1 MWDGAFWNIIEDG
14 DSKFEGVYSYSCKS
28 VYVINKST
36 ANTDIFKGLYNKDGV
51 YSSVVA

>member
-1 MWDGAFWNIIEDG
+1 MEPSEIYIIEDG
-14 DSKFEGVYSYSCKS
+14 DSKFEGVYSYSYKS
-28 VYVINKST
+28 VYKSS